1 MGISIFKAVPN
12 QQELTDLETRV
23 SHILGWQAG
32 TVEVR
37 ETIKEFRLG
46 KRPYDR
52 YSKKQIDELTAVI
65 SPPQGVTVTRPA
77 KGTTRFSPIGG
88 K

>member
-1 MGISIFKAVPN
+1 M
-12 QQELTDLETRV
+12 TTLEMRV
-23 SHILGWQAG
+23 SHVLGWQAG

-37 ETIKEFRLG
+37 ETIREFRLG

-52 YSKKQIDELTAVI
+52 YTRKQIDELTQII
-65 SPPQGVTVTRPA
+65 SPPQGITATKAVNRSRIPN
-77 KGTTRFSPIGG
+77 IGG